1 MTTKKSAAKKAA
13 PKRKKAVAKKAA
25 APKRKKAVTK
35 KVVAKKAAVK
45 RAISKKA
52 APKRKKAVAKKAVA
66 PKRKKVVA
74 KKAAAPKRKKANT
87 KKVAPKKSTTKKSA
101 PQRKKAAAKKATARK
116 PKEVKATVE
125 LNFGALEPTTAPK
138 KIKRQIPKWQKTSKL
153 HYLMLTLITFLSVF
167 PFYWMFIVS
176 SNTDA
181 EISKSPPSL
190 VPGPR
195 FLEVAEKVLTAEG
208 VYFGRALFN
217 TFVVGIA
224 IAVAQV
230 IFSAI
235 AGFAFA
241 KLNFRGRRFSILF
254 VVATM
259 MLPSQLGIVPLFIMA
274 NKLNLVNTLYA
285 LIVPALVTAFGVFW
299 MRQIIDAQVPNE
311 ILEAASIDGA
321 SVPRVFW
328 SIVLPSIRQSAFVLG
343 LFAFLASW
351 NDYLWPTI
359 VLQSPERFT
368 LQVALTQ
375 LKPLYGLDYSLQMGG
390 AFLATAPLL
399 ILFIFV
405 GRRLVSGVMDGAV
418 KG

>member
-1 MTTKKSAAKKAA
+1 
-13 PKRKKAVAKKAA
+13 
-25 APKRKKAVTK
+25 
-35 KVVAKKAAVK
+35 
-45 RAISKKA
+45 
-52 APKRKKAVAKKAVA
+52 
-66 PKRKKVVA
+66 
-74 KKAAAPKRKKANT
+74 
-87 KKVAPKKSTTKKSA
+87 
-101 PQRKKAAAKKATARK
+101 
-116 PKEVKATVE
+116 
-125 LNFGALEPTTAPK
+125 
-138 KIKRQIPKWQKTSKL
+138 
-153 HYLMLTLITFLSVF
+153 MLGLITFLSIF

-195 FLEVAEKVLTAEG
+195 FLEVANKVLNAEG
-208 VYFGRALFN
+208 VYFSQALIN
-217 TFVVGIA
+217 TFIVGLA
-224 IAVAQV
+224 VAVAQV

-241 KLNFRGRRFSILF
+241 KLHFKGRQFSILF
-254 VVATM
+254 VIATM

-274 NKLNLVNTLYA
+274 NKLHLVNTLYA

-311 ILEAASIDGA
+311 ILEAATIDGA

-328 SIVLPSIRQSAFVLG
+328 SVVLPSIRQSSFVLG